1 MGWRAHGRNEGT
13 SCMADLSEIRPNLD
27 ISAND
32 TTFRQPP
39 SKSQG
44 ALSAIREEMFG
55 LRSKPIEMV

>member
-1 MGWRAHGRNEGT
+1 
-13 SCMADLSEIRPNLD
+13 MADLSEIRPNLD